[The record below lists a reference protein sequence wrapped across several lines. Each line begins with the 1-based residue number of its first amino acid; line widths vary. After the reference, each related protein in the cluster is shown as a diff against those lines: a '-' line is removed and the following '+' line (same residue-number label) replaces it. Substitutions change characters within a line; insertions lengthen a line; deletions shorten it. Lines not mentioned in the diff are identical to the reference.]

1 MKEGEG
7 MRGERRE
14 RETAGST
21 SRSHVKVAGNFRDRG
36 GHVIRPRHKGGEGT
50 KDPRPGS
57 ALAISSGLDRFYTEI
72 EKRMYKCNAIRIR
85 APEPRDPY
93 EPRSAIVDTI
103 DDDDGPPSRWI

>member
-1 MKEGEG
+1 M
-7 MRGERRE
+7 
-14 RETAGST
+14 
-21 SRSHVKVAGNFRDRG
+21 AGNFRDRG

-85 APEPRDPY
+85 APEPGILMIHD
-93 EPRSAIVDTI
+93 PRSSIRSTTTTVLQVD
-103 DDDDGPPSRWI
+103 GFNWWPLRS